1 MKHPLDPLTRR
12 VEDDPAFLGCLLR
25 LYVQSE
31 GLAEERLAEVLGCQ
45 HDTLIL
51 LRLCRAPAEEAKAFQ
66 KGVEEIART
75 FKVDPDALADVIRRG
90 QALIQLSRPG
100 QSQGT
105 LTAAR
110 DAAIPTEDK
119 R

>member
-1 MKHPLDPLTRR
+1 MKHPLDPLARR

-25 LYVQSE
+25 LYAQSE
-31 GLAEERLAEVLGCQ
+31 GLAEERLVEVLGCQ
-45 HDTLIL
+45 RDTLNL
-51 LRLCRAPAEEAKAFQ
+51 LRLCRAPAEEARAFQ
-66 KGVEEIART
+66 KGVEEISRT
-75 FKVDPDALADVIRRG
+75 FTVHPDALADVLRRG

-100 QSQGT
+100 PSQGT